1 MYEGGTKEWYHALQN
16 RFFDP
21 VLLHCVR
28 TVEGDRGGILLWFS
42 LLVCRGDYSCLCVD

>member
-28 TVEGDRGGILLWFS
+28 TVEGDRGGEF
-42 LLVCRGDYSCLCVD
+42 YSGFLCWSAGVIIHVFV